1 MGFRSQFVACSHHH
15 EVTLV
20 QLIFDFY
27 MIEANPDKLI
37 GDKAYDSDTLDDDLG
52 KLGIDMID
60 IPAWTNKQDNISEW
74 YYKMS
79 KIKSRKGIGIK
90 AIFLR

>member
-1 MGFRSQFVACSHHH
+1 
-15 EVTLV
+15 
-20 QLIFDFY
+20 

-60 IPAWTNKQDNISEW
+60 IPAWTNKQDNISGV
-74 YYKMS
+74 Y
-79 KIKSRKGIGIK
+79 
-90 AIFLR
+90 L